1 MTKALEGIK
10 VLDVSQVAA
19 VPMATRFMAD
29 FGADVLHVEHPTR
42 GDLLRGLQEL
52 MKLNV
57 PDLASDFDYLWEN
70 YNRNKRGLAIDVSTD
85 EGREI
90 LLALV
95 KDADIF
101 MSNLRTYEIERY
113 RLSYEE
119 LRAAN
124 PRLIYG
130 NLTGYGR
137 KGPSKNI
144 PAFDSTAHWGRA
156 GIAYRLT
163 YPWMPPLGGVGG
175 FGDNVSALALYAGV
189 TTALYARER
198 TGIGQEIEVSLMHTG
213 LYQLSYELS
222 AAVATGFDAKKKAAE
237 TLAEMDLDFE
247 NGNLVHEVRALAPN
261 PLVVPYETK
270 DGRWMLLSVVNRD
283 RYWGK
288 FCDALGRHDFED
300 DPRFATRVAIKENA
314 EALFHILEETFRAK
328 TLDEWRPR
336 FADIPSAPVQ
346 NYTEAIAD
354 PQTRENEFIVPFK
367 HPVHGQFDVIANP
380 IRMSG
385 TPAVIDTAAPTLG
398 QHTDEILRQ
407 HGYTPEQIKA
417 FRENEVIF

>member
-261 PLVVPYETK
+261 PLVVPY
-270 DGRWMLLSVVNRD
+270 
-283 RYWGK
+283 
-288 FCDALGRHDFED
+288 
-300 DPRFATRVAIKENA
+300 
-314 EALFHILEETFRAK
+314 
-328 TLDEWRPR
+328 
-336 FADIPSAPVQ
+336 
-346 NYTEAIAD
+346 
-354 PQTRENEFIVPFK
+354 
-367 HPVHGQFDVIANP
+367 
-380 IRMSG
+380 
-385 TPAVIDTAAPTLG
+385 
-398 QHTDEILRQ
+398 
-407 HGYTPEQIKA
+407 
-417 FRENEVIF
+417 